1 MFLLTGASGYVGRAV
16 QQIVTQ
22 RGHALRVAGRSRQM
36 GQRAGTVFYDI
47 DQNGLPGLES
57 LAGVS
62 CVIHCAGL
70 AHRLATP
77 DRYQTINV
85 EAPAQLAAL
94 AAASGVRHFIFVSSL
109 NVVPVDASQPDLDA
123 AGYDEPDEHYAAS
136 KWLAEQRLQQ
146 TLAGTG
152 CALTIVRPGLVYDV
166 ELVANLAYLARL
178 VRWCPVSLP
187 DVGCRKMVSRQ
198 DLAALIASCAEG
210 GSGSPAGQPVVVG
223 TDGQCYSAARVTN
236 GISGRGLA
244 VAIPA
249 WMCRM
254 TGRVI
259 DLSRGLDAG
268 ATWRAIS
275 HHYWC
280 GPAPAVRGWQAEL
293 TLESCRAGV
302 TRR

>member
-16 QQIVTQ
+16 QQIMAQ
-22 RGHALRVAGRSRQM
+22 RGHALRVASRSRQM
-36 GQRAGTVFYDI
+36 GQRTNTVFYDI
-47 DQNGLPGLES
+47 DQDGLPGLQS

-62 CVIHCAGL
+62 CVIYCAGL
-70 AHRLATP
+70 AHRRAIP
-77 DRYQTINV
+77 DQYQTINV

-109 NVVPVDASQPDLDA
+109 NVVPVAASQPDLDA
-123 AGYDEPDEHYAAS
+123 AGYDEPGEHYAAS
-136 KWLAEQRLQQ
+136 KWLAEQRLQK
-146 TLAGTG
+146 TLLGTG

-210 GSGSPAGQPVVVG
+210 CSGAPVGQPVVVG
-223 TDGQCYSAARVTN
+223 TDGQCYSAARVSK
-236 GISGRGLA
+236 GISARVLA
-244 VAIPA
+244 IAIPA
-249 WMCRM
+249 WLCRM
-254 TGRVI
+254 AGRVI
-259 DLSRGLDAG
+259 DLSRGFEAG
-268 ATWRAIS
+268 VTWRAIS

-280 GPAPAVRGWQAEL
+280 GSAPTVKGWQAEL
-293 TLESCRAGV
+293 TLESHRAGLA
-302 TRR
+302 RR

>member
-1 MFLLTGASGYVGRAV
+1 LFLLTGASGYVGRAV
-16 QQIVTQ
+16 QQIMVQ

-70 AHRLATP
+70 AHRLVTP
-77 DRYQTINV
+77 DRYQIINV

-152 CALTIVRPGLVYDV
+152 CALTIVRPGLVYDM

-178 VRWCPVSLP
+178 VRWFPVSLP
-187 DVGCRKMVSRQ
+187 DVGCRKMVNRQ

-223 TDGQCYSAARVTN
+223 TDGQCYSAARVTK
-236 GISGRGLA
+236 GISGRVLA
-244 VAIPA
+244 IALPA
-249 WMCRM
+249 WLCRM

-259 DLSRGLDAG
+259 DFSRGFEAG
-268 ATWRAIS
+268 VTWRAIS

-280 GPAPAVRGWQAEL
+280 GSAPIVKGWQAEL
-293 TLESCRAGV
+293 TLESRRAGAA
-302 TRR
+302 RR

>member
-16 QQIVTQ
+16 QQIMAQ
-22 RGHALRVAGRSRQM
+22 RGHTLRVAGRSRQM
-36 GQRAGTVFYDI
+36 GQRVGTVFYDI

-57 LAGVS
+57 LAAVS

-77 DRYQTINV
+77 DLYQTINV

-109 NVVPVDASQPDLDA
+109 NVVSVDASQPDLDA

-223 TDGQCYSAARVTN
+223 TDGQCYSAARVTK
-236 GISGRGLA
+236 GISDRVLA
-244 VAIPA
+244 IVIPA
-249 WMCRM
+249 WLCRV

-259 DLSRGLDAG
+259 ALSRGLDAG
-268 ATWRAIS
+268 VTWRAIS
-275 HHYWC
+275 HYYWC
-280 GPAPAVRGWQAEL
+280 GSAPAVKGWQAEL
-293 TLESCRAGV
+293 TLESCRAGL
-302 TRR
+302 RRR

>member
-1 MFLLTGASGYVGRAV
+1 
-16 QQIVTQ
+16 
-22 RGHALRVAGRSRQM
+22 
-36 GQRAGTVFYDI
+36 
-47 DQNGLPGLES
+47 
-57 LAGVS
+57 
-62 CVIHCAGL
+62 
-70 AHRLATP
+70 
-77 DRYQTINV
+77 
-85 EAPAQLAAL
+85 
-94 AAASGVRHFIFVSSL
+94 
-109 NVVPVDASQPDLDA
+109 
-123 AGYDEPDEHYAAS
+123 
-136 KWLAEQRLQQ
+136 LAEQRLQQ
-146 TLAGTG
+146 TLAGTD

-198 DLAALIASCAEG
+198 DLAALLASCAEG
-210 GSGSPAGQPVVVG
+210 GSGFPAGQPVVVG
-223 TDGQCYSAARVTN
+223 TDGQCYSAARVTK

-259 DLSRGLDAG
+259 DLSRGVDAG

-280 GPAPAVRGWQAEL
+280 GSAPAVRGWQAEL
-293 TLESCRAGV
+293 TLESCRAGL